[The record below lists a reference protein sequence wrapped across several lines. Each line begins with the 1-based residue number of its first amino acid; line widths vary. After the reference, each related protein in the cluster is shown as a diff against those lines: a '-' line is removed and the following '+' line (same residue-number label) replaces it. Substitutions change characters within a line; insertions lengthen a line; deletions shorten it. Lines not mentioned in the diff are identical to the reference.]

1 LYIKK
6 YKWVRIISWKIKHKE
21 NIYIYIYIYIY
32 IKKSMQNSWS
42 KSWDQD
48 KFIEKK
54 LKIITKLI
62 FTKNTNEEW

>member
-1 LYIKK
+1 LKNKLFLYIKK
-6 YKWVRIISWKIKHKE
+6 YRWVRIISWKIKHKE
-21 NIYIYIYIYIY
+21 YIY

>member
-1 LYIKK
+1 
-6 YKWVRIISWKIKHKE
+6 
-21 NIYIYIYIYIY
+21 
-32 IKKSMQNSWS
+32 MQNSWS

-54 LKIITKLI
+54 LKIITKPI